1 MTKGKRKQQPQ
12 RQKLWGII
20 GIVALFL
27 LGGLIWGLRA
37 RPTVEISSADAEV
50 LAMGEAVYAAQ
61 CAACHGANLE
71 GEANWKERRDDGTY
85 RAPPHDESGHTWH
98 HGDSYILDRIR
109 NGNAGLDPQMQQA
122 SNMIAYK
129 DILSEEEIMAVLAYI
144 KSQWPDDIRA
154 MQAQR
159 E

>member
-1 MTKGKRKQQPQ
+1 
-12 RQKLWGII
+12 
-20 GIVALFL
+20 
-27 LGGLIWGLRA
+27 
-37 RPTVEISSADAEV
+37 
-50 LAMGEAVYAAQ
+50 MGEAVYAAQ